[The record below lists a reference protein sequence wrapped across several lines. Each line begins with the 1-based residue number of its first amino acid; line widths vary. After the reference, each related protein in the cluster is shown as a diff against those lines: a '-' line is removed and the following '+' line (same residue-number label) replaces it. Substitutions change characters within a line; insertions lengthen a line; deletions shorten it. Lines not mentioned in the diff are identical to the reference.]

1 MINDSYMVYNKRIS
15 TIEKKKQKRKAGQKG
30 ITRASMVHNPIAH
43 SGCTSPE
50 GNMKELRE
58 GAMLTPGRSLSQV
71 KRTDDAK
78 TLR

>member
-15 TIEKKKQKRKAGQKG
+15 TIEKKQKRKAGQRG
-30 ITRASMVHNPIAH
+30 ITRASTVHNPIAR